1 MDHRERFQLLNDAI
15 VGGSTELGELFDD
28 RSALWYTLAL
38 SDVTLLAGG
47 SEVQLADTVVTLGEA
62 DDGSYSA
69 RITIFT
75 EHLVITVDAA
85 ASSDTDTGSHTTS
98 ARSRADLRALEVAAE
113 TGALGDSRRSLAWP
127 GKVAVTLDYGDAER
141 LKLPGGKHADRV
153 QFARVAALLPSLR
166 ADLLQ

>member
-75 EHLVITVDAA
+75 EHLVITVAA
-85 ASSDTDTGSHTTS
+85 DVSGKKESHITS

-113 TGALGDSRRSLAWP
+113 TGALGDSRRAAAWP
-127 GKVAVTLDYGDAER
+127 GKVVVTLDYGDAER
-141 LKLPGGKHADRV
+141 LTLPSGKHADRE
-153 QFARVAALLPSLR
+153 QFARVAALLPSLC